1 MTTAVLLPGNM
12 CDARLWTEAVRDALA
27 KRGLSVADADPSR
40 DSSIA
45 AMAERALRTEDDLIA
60 IGFSMG
66 GIVALEMARQAP
78 GRIIGL
84 VLIDTNAG
92 ADLPDRAVA
101 RPLQQARVREGAL
114 ATIVADE

>member
-60 IGFSMG
+60 IGFSMRTCLPWAMAARACSRWLG
-66 GIVALEMARQAP
+66 WGVATYTASTFGSATSASTESC
-78 GRIIGL
+78 
-84 VLIDTNAG
+84 T
-92 ADLPDRAVA
+92 VA
-101 RPLQQARVREGAL
+101 MPCFAANSAAFSG
-114 ATIVADE
+114 